1 MEINV
6 PNLPPLPVEK
16 TPDPADQ
23 RITIGQTG
31 NAQMQT
37 TFGSVFDQLSFYT
50 SEGKFEANAAQSVE
64 DYIEK
69 HNLPSP
75 LANHM
80 RAFGSASM
88 DDFNRAVQFVQSRQ
102 RSQYAMENSSLGAQI
117 ITDPTIPL
125 SIFTPYASVKALQVG
140 SKALQFFKQ
149 AGVKGIKNPVRMA
162 ASARR
167 IARGD
172 MSRAEI
178 TKLLALDGAVSTG
191 AMTFPEA
198 LSQAGIDPEEAVND
212 MLTASLITSAGAL
225 FGGGLGYTF
234 SSLRPQRETARTRAF
249 NEGYRDYLNGTSDK
263 PIEAGEDTSLAG
275 GWFTN
280 SWFMKAVPTP
290 VRQVLQSERY
300 DEFLKMEMLALA
312 GDNGMP
318 LVMNQLGKSAGSS
331 VFTNSG
337 RRAGEWF
344 ATLEQLDS
352 TYNEL
357 MSAKGRGDVQVLNL
371 EIRNAM
377 EKIRGRIGKE
387 SYTKQEWYTH
397 IGRLYVDEV
406 PAEKLTDQEARSV
419 ASLEKFFDNY
429 RKEMEDLGLINSR
442 DMFETKFIEALGRK
456 GEKIS
461 MTNGIIQQNK
471 KWMQGQQAKLSTEY
485 EKLTNKLGSLAN
497 TAQTRGLTAKQL
509 KLQDDLQR
517 ELVEKQAEM
526 TRFDELFDMI
536 SSAKNIDDLYG
547 MRSKLDLTPKMR
559 EGLGNLSKSVDDLVA
574 QIDNLKRYLDTVD
587 GQPKARYLPRFFNR
601 QAIASDRQA
610 FKDILMRWYRNNP
623 EIRTIEDGQ
632 VVVRKL
638 STAPEEVAKRAESTI
653 AAIMEE
659 TEEEA
664 IEAIF
669 SGFGRGKHFMERTLD
684 IPNSE
689 IKDFIVTDVKEL
701 MIAYTNRV
709 APKIEYHKRFV
720 DPENGGLQSLEA
732 RLEYYRNY
740 MRERGYSKKEI
751 DQYIKNFVHSYD
763 RVVGTT
769 LKRADAIDTKL
780 ADALRTATSWT
791 FLGSSG
797 IAAVGDLST
806 LFMDHEMN
814 TIGKAFLS
822 ILDSNNSAFKMGK
835 REANLAGEALEIT
848 MGTTHLRYMESL
860 SNDMFGKGTFDKLN
874 NAFYIANGLSL
885 VTTAAKSL
893 DGLVRS
899 HTIIEASMKLTKGKA
914 TKFEQE
920 FLARYNITPE
930 LAQRISEMPVQKTDQ
945 GLFLANTE
953 AWTDELVVQE
963 FRNALRSGIM
973 NRVIMGTPAD
983 KPIMMDGVAYVPI
996 NLGRQFGLK
1005 EDSRVLGYARVE
1017 SGLLALPFTFYS
1029 YTMGALSKITA
1040 NYAAGSVRNPMAHM
1054 AVAMGLGSMIVR
1066 VRTPDYI
1073 WNDMEPQD
1081 KIARSF
1087 DFSGLAALYSDLTYR
1102 AITMAHEMGI
1112 TNETFISPKF
1122 KAEPDML
1129 GALASFG
1136 GAPADWTYGVAQG
1149 IGDMLSGNMSDGAK
1163 ALVRHTP
1170 LINAFAFQGL
1180 LKDTAMDIAGSLPN
1194 RP

>member
-31 NAQMQT
+31 NAQIQT

-140 SKALQFFKQ
+140 SKALQFFRQ

-172 MSRAEI
+172 MSRPEI

-234 SSLRPQRETARTRAF
+234 SSLRPQREAARTRAF

-377 EKIRGRIGKE
+377 EKIRGHIGKE

-419 ASLEKFFDNY
+419 AALEKFFDNY
-429 RKEMEDLGLINSR
+429 RKEMEDLGLI
-442 DMFETKFIEALGRK
+442 
-456 GEKIS
+456 
-461 MTNGIIQQNK
+461 
-471 KWMQGQQAKLSTEY
+471 
-485 EKLTNKLGSLAN
+485 
-497 TAQTRGLTAKQL
+497 
-509 KLQDDLQR
+509 
-517 ELVEKQAEM
+517 
-526 TRFDELFDMI
+526 
-536 SSAKNIDDLYG
+536 
-547 MRSKLDLTPKMR
+547 
-559 EGLGNLSKSVDDLVA
+559 
-574 QIDNLKRYLDTVD
+574 
-587 GQPKARYLPRFFNR
+587 
-601 QAIASDRQA
+601 
-610 FKDILMRWYRNNP
+610 
-623 EIRTIEDGQ
+623 
-632 VVVRKL
+632 
-638 STAPEEVAKRAESTI
+638 
-653 AAIMEE
+653 
-659 TEEEA
+659 
-664 IEAIF
+664 
-669 SGFGRGKHFMERTLD
+669 
-684 IPNSE
+684 
-689 IKDFIVTDVKEL
+689 
-701 MIAYTNRV
+701 
-709 APKIEYHKRFV
+709 
-720 DPENGGLQSLEA
+720 
-732 RLEYYRNY
+732 
-740 MRERGYSKKEI
+740 
-751 DQYIKNFVHSYD
+751 
-763 RVVGTT
+763 
-769 LKRADAIDTKL
+769 
-780 ADALRTATSWT
+780 
-791 FLGSSG
+791 
-797 IAAVGDLST
+797 
-806 LFMDHEMN
+806 
-814 TIGKAFLS
+814 
-822 ILDSNNSAFKMGK
+822 
-835 REANLAGEALEIT
+835 
-848 MGTTHLRYMESL
+848 
-860 SNDMFGKGTFDKLN
+860 
-874 NAFYIANGLSL
+874 LSL
-885 VTTAAKSL
+885 I
-893 DGLVRS
+893 
-899 HTIIEASMKLTKGKA
+899 HI
-914 TKFEQE
+914 
-920 FLARYNITPE
+920 
-930 LAQRISEMPVQKTDQ
+930 
-945 GLFLANTE
+945 
-953 AWTDELVVQE
+953 
-963 FRNALRSGIM
+963 
-973 NRVIMGTPAD
+973 
-983 KPIMMDGVAYVPI
+983 
-996 NLGRQFGLK
+996 
-1005 EDSRVLGYARVE
+1005 
-1017 SGLLALPFTFYS
+1017 
-1029 YTMGALSKITA
+1029 
-1040 NYAAGSVRNPMAHM
+1040 
-1054 AVAMGLGSMIVR
+1054 
-1066 VRTPDYI
+1066 
-1073 WNDMEPQD
+1073 
-1081 KIARSF
+1081 
-1087 DFSGLAALYSDLTYR
+1087 
-1102 AITMAHEMGI
+1102 
-1112 TNETFISPKF
+1112 
-1122 KAEPDML
+1122 
-1129 GALASFG
+1129 
-1136 GAPADWTYGVAQG
+1136 
-1149 IGDMLSGNMSDGAK
+1149 
-1163 ALVRHTP
+1163 
-1170 LINAFAFQGL
+1170 
-1180 LKDTAMDIAGSLPN
+1180 
-1194 RP
+1194 

>member
-1 MEINV
+1 MEINL
-6 PNLPPLPVEK
+6 PNLPPLPSPSLPEPK
-16 TPDPADQ
+16 DQ
-23 RITIGQTG
+23 KITIGQTG
-31 NAQMQT
+31 KAQLQT
-37 TFGSVFDQLSFYT
+37 TFGSVVDQLSFYT
-50 SEGKFEANAAQSVE
+50 AESEYDPNARQSVE
-64 DYIEK
+64 DYIEQN
-69 HNLPSP
+69 NLPTP

-88 DDFNRAVQFVQSRQ
+88 DDYNRAVQFVQSRL

-125 SIFTPYASVKALQVG
+125 SILTPYASIKALQVG
-140 SKALQFFKQ
+140 SKAMQFFSQ

-162 ASARR
+162 VSARR
-167 IARGD
+167 LARGD
-172 MSRAEI
+172 MSSAEI

-198 LSQAGIDPEEAVND
+198 LSQAGIDPEDAIND
-212 MLTASLITSAGAL
+212 MLTASLITAAGAAV
-225 FGGGLGYTF
+225 GGSLGYGIGK
-234 SSLRPQRETARTRAF
+234 LKPQRESARTSAF
-249 NEGYRDYLNGTSDK
+249 TRGYREYLNGTSDD
-263 PIEAGEDTSLAG
+263 PIKTGDDLSLAG
-275 GWFTN
+275 SWFTN

-290 VRQVLQSERY
+290 VRQVLQNEKY
-300 DEFLKMEMLALA
+300 DDFLKMEMLALA

-318 LVMNQLGKSAGSS
+318 LAMNQVGKSAGAS

-337 RRAGEWF
+337 RRSGEWF

-352 TYNEL
+352 TYNEI
-357 MSAKGRGDVQVLNL
+357 MTAKGRGDIQISNIEL
-371 EIRNAM
+371 RNAM

-387 SYTKQEWYTH
+387 SYTKQEWYNH

-419 ASLEKFFDNY
+419 AALEKFFDNY
-429 RKEMEDLGLINSR
+429 RREMEDLGLINSR
-442 DMFETKFIEALGRK
+442 DMFETRYLEASGFK
-456 GEKIS
+456 GEYLS
-461 MTNGIIQQNK
+461 VTNGIVKQNK
-471 KWMQGQQAKLSTEY
+471 KWMEGQQAKLSKKFAQQNAKL
-485 EKLTNKLGSLAN
+485 EKLAN
-497 TAQTRGLTAKQL
+497 TANTRGLTQKQL
-509 KLQDDLQR
+509 KLQDDIQR
-517 ELVEKQAEM
+517 ELVETQEQM
-526 TRFDELFDMI
+526 TRFDELTSLI
-536 SSAKNIDDLYG
+536 SSAKTIDDLYA
-547 MRSKLDLTPKMR
+547 MRGKLDLTPKMR
-559 EGLGNLSKSVDDLVA
+559 DALGTLSKSVDDLA
-574 QIDNLKRYLDTVD
+574 FKIDGLKKYIDAVD
-587 GQPKARYLPRFFNR
+587 SQPKPRYLPRFFNR
-601 QAIASDRQA
+601 QAIAADTAA
-610 FKDILMRWYRNNP
+610 FKGILMRHYRNNP
-623 EIRTIEDGQ
+623 EIRTIQNGE
-632 VVVRKL
+632 VVITKL
-638 STAPEEVAKRAESTI
+638 STDPEAVARRADSTI
-653 AAIMEE
+653 AAIMGE

-669 SGFGRGKHFMERTLD
+669 SGFGRGKHFMERKLD

-720 DPENGGLQSLEA
+720 DPETGGLQTLES
-732 RLEYYRNY
+732 RLEYYRQY
-740 MRERGYSKKEI
+740 MRSKGYSESDINK
-751 DQYIKNFVHSYD
+751 YIKNFVHSYD

-769 LKRADAIDTKL
+769 LKRADAIDTKI

-814 TIGKAFLS
+814 VIGKAFLS
-822 ILDSNNSAFKMGK
+822 ILDRNTPAFTMGK
-835 REANLAGEALEIT
+835 RETNLAGEALEIT
-848 MGTTHLRYMESL
+848 QGTTHLRYMESL
-860 SNDMFGKGTFDKLN
+860 SNDMFGKGTFDKIN
-874 NAFYIANGLSL
+874 NVFYIANFLAP

-899 HTIIEASMKLTKGKA
+899 HTIIEASIRLGKGKA
-914 TKFEQE
+914 SKFEKE

-930 LAQRISEMPVQKTDQ
+930 LAQRITEMPYQKTGQ
-945 GLFLANTE
+945 GLYLANTE
-953 AWTDELVVQE
+953 AWTDEIVVQE

-983 KPIMMDGVAYVPI
+983 KPIMMDGVAYVPMSV
-996 NLGRQFGLK
+996 GRQFGLK

-1040 NYAAGSVRNPMAHM
+1040 NYAAGSVRNPMAHI

-1066 VRTPDYI
+1066 MRTPEYV

-1087 DFSGLAALYSDLTYR
+1087 DFSGLGALYSDLTYR
-1102 AITMAHEMGI
+1102 AISMAHEMGM

-1136 GAPADWTYGVAQG
+1136 GAPADWTYGVSQA

-1163 ALVRHTP
+1163 GLVRHTP
-1170 LINAFAFQGL
+1170 LLNAIAFQGI